1 MAGPWEKFQPVTVE
15 NATGK
20 EGPWAKYASTT
31 EPEGTGARVSRQL
44 KGGLEGAATLA
55 TGTLATPAAGLAGIS
70 QGITNLVV
78 PGQISAADRVQQV
91 QNALTYQ
98 PTSATG
104 QNVVGTVAYPFEKLA
119 QGADVAGGAVTD
131 VTGSPAL
138 GAQANTAV
146 QSVPLLLG
154 RIGPGAEASA
164 AARAAAKLKTAQTDA
179 ATTAAKDAGFSLPPS
194 QVNPSIWNKIVE
206 GFAGKIKTAQD
217 LSLKNQPVGNDL
229 VRQGLGL
236 PEDAPLTKATLA
248 STRKQAGQAYERVR
262 DSGTVTADPV
272 YGASLDKI
280 AAPFERAAKDFPD
293 AARRDVLDAVRA
305 ARRDSFDASSAVDQI
320 SILRDKADSAYAA
333 KDKKLGRAYKDIAG
347 ALEDQLGRHLKETGA
362 PDNVITDFQNARQTI
377 AKTYTVEKHLQ
388 PDGNVNMQG
397 LAADLKRGKPLSGEL
412 KTVAEFGANFQKAA
426 QLPEKIGGVP
436 QSPWDHYFTLAS
448 GIGGVA
454 SGHPTLALA
463 GLAPYGRPLLR
474 KLLTS
479 EPYQNTFV
487 TPPSYGPTVMSRL
500 QQLQRQ
506 PIVPALEMAE
516 GQQR

>member
-1 MAGPWEKFQPVTVE
+1 
-15 NATGK
+15 
-20 EGPWAKYASTT
+20 
-31 EPEGTGARVSRQL
+31 
-44 KGGLEGAATLA
+44 
-55 TGTLATPAAGLAGIS
+55 
-70 QGITNLVV
+70 
-78 PGQISAADRVQQV
+78 
-91 QNALTYQ
+91 
-98 PTSATG
+98 
-104 QNVVGTVAYPFEKLA
+104 
-119 QGADVAGGAVTD
+119 
-131 VTGSPAL
+131 
-138 GAQANTAV
+138 V
-146 QSVPLLLG
+146 QSLPLLLG

-179 ATTAAKDAGFSLPPS
+179 ATTAAKEAGFSLPPT

-236 PEDAPLTKATLA
+236 AEDTPLTKATLA
-248 STRKQAGQAYERVR
+248 GVRKQAGQAYERVR

-272 YGASLDKI
+272 YAASLDKV

-333 KDKKLGRAYKDIAG
+333 QDKKLGRAYKDIAG
-347 ALEDQLGRHLKETGA
+347 ALEEQLGRHLKDIGA
-362 PDNVITDFQNARQTI
+362 PDNVITDFQNARQNI
-377 AKTYTVEKHLQ
+377 AKSYTVEKHLNEKS
-388 PDGNVNMQG
+388 GNVDMRG
-397 LAADLKRGKPLSGEL
+397 LAADLKKGKPLSGEL
-412 KTVAEFGANFQKAA
+412 KTVAEFGADFPKAA

-448 GIGGVA
+448 GMGGLA
-454 SGHPTLALA
+454 SGHPTLALS

-474 KLLTS
+474 KLITS
-479 EPYQNTFV
+479 PGYQNTFV
-487 TPPSYGPTVMSRL
+487 NPPSYGPSVMSRL